1 MNYFGTSYEMMFSM
15 FIEIFDMQRPAI
27 PWIVDKPL
35 MISISRDPELPPFL
49 SDPDSPI
56 EDIDLPVN
64 GPGVL
69 RPGVSRLSLVLML
82 MIMLLVVSLLMM
94 LVMRIILTPLLKTC
108 L

>member
-1 MNYFGTSYEMMFSM
+1 MKFLTCKNQLFV
-15 FIEIFDMQRPAI
+15 
-27 PWIVDKPL
+27 WIVDKPL
-35 MISISRDPELPPFL
+35 MISISREPELPPFL

-82 MIMLLVVSLLMM
+82 MVMLVIVMLLLVVMLIMM

>member
-1 MNYFGTSYEMMFSM
+1 MTCKNQLFVW
-15 FIEIFDMQRPAI
+15 IF
-27 PWIVDKPL
+27 DKPL
-35 MISISRDPELPPFL
+35 MISISREPELPPFL

-69 RPGVSRLSLVLML
+69 RPGVSRLSMVLML
-82 MIMLLVVSLLMM
+82 MIMLVMVMLLVVSLLMM